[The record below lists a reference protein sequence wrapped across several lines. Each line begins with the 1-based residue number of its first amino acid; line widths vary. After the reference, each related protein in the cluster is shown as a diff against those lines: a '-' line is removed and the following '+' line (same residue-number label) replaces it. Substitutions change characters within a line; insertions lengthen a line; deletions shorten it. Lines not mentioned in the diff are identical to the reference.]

1 MASEGLIPNNNYWR
15 IHSSKKR
22 EAVWDRTS
30 PVSSVDAGILQQNT
44 AILERVSMRLPQVN
58 ADIATLED
66 DIKTINQSIVS
77 TTDTGEIVT
86 LANQRNSKARLLEAS
101 KTEQSVLKGEERSAM
116 AVVNKNRDEMA
127 EFYRD
132 GPYMTE
138 NRAVG
143 MTVLGWLAI
152 GYGAY
157 YLINTENK
165 AGVKFRSA
173 MRQSPVS
180 AAFRNA

>member
-15 IHSSKKR
+15 IRSSKKR

-30 PVSSVDAGILQQNT
+30 PVSSVDAGILQQNIE
-44 AILERVSMRLPQVN
+44 ILERVAERLPEVN
-58 ADIATLED
+58 ADITTLED
-66 DIKTINQSIVS
+66 QIKAINRGIVS
-77 TTDTGEIVT
+77 TTDTGKIVS
-86 LANQRNSKARLLEAS
+86 LATQRNSKSRLLEAA
-101 KTEQSVLKGEERSAM
+101 KTEQSALKGEERAAM

-138 NRAVG
+138 NKAVFYT
-143 MTVLGWLAI
+143 MIGWGAI
-152 GYGAY
+152 FYGAY

-165 AGVKFRSA
+165 AGVKFRST

>member
-1 MASEGLIPNNNYWR
+1 MASEGFIPNNNYWR

-22 EAVWDRTS
+22 EAIWDRTS
-30 PVSSVDAGILQQNT
+30 PVSSVDADILQQNM
-44 AILERVSMRLPQVN
+44 ARLEEINISLPVVEENIRLYKRSIEAWN
-58 ADIATLED
+58 DIIEA
-66 DIKTINQSIVS
+66 SS
-77 TTDTGEIVT
+77 DTSEIVDVAQQKNAT
-86 LANQRNSKARLLEAS
+86 TRNLEAAE
-101 KTEQSVLKGEERSAM
+101 TERDLLKAEERTAL
-116 AVVNKNRDEMA
+116 AVVHKNRDEVA

-138 NRAVG
+138 NKAVFW
-143 MTVLGWLAI
+143 TSVGWLAI

-157 YLINTENK
+157 YLINAENK
-165 AGVKFRSA
+165 AGVKFRST

>member
-1 MASEGLIPNNNYWR
+1 MASEGRIPNNNYWR
-15 IHSSKKR
+15 IRSSKKK
-22 EAVWDRTS
+22 EAIWDRTS
-30 PVSSVDAGILQQNT
+30 PVSSVDAGILQQNIE
-44 AILERVSMRLPQVN
+44 ILERVAEELPQVN
-58 ADIATLED
+58 ANIATLED
-66 DIKTINQSIVS
+66 LIKENNRGIVS
-77 TTDTGEIVT
+77 TTDTGEIVS
-86 LANQRNSKARLLEAS
+86 LANQRNSNSRLLEAA
-101 KTEQSVLKGEERSAM
+101 KTEQSVLKGEERAAM

-138 NRAVG
+138 NKAVFW
-143 MTVLGWLAI
+143 TSIGWLAI

-165 AGVKFRSA
+165 AGVKFRST

>member
-15 IHSSKKR
+15 IRSSKKR
-22 EAVWDRTS
+22 EAVWDRAS
-30 PVSSVDAGILQQNT
+30 PVSSVDAGILQQNIE
-44 AILERVSMRLPQVN
+44 ILERVAEQLPQVN

-66 DIKTINQSIVS
+66 QIKANNRGIVS
-77 TTDTGEIVT
+77 TTDTGEIVS
-86 LANQRNSKARLLEAS
+86 LANQRNSNSRLLEAA
-101 KTEQSVLKGEERSAM
+101 KTEQSVLKGEERAAM

-165 AGVKFRSA
+165 AGVKFRST

>member
-138 NRAVG
+138 NKAVFYT
-143 MTVLGWLAI
+143 MIGWIAI
-152 GYGAY
+152 GAGAV
-157 YLINTENK
+157 YLINAESK
-165 AGVKFRSA
+165 VGVKFRST
-173 MRQSPVS
+173 MRYSPVS

>member
-138 NRAVG
+138 NKAVVYT
-143 MTVLGWLAI
+143 MIGWLAI

>member
-15 IHSSKKR
+15 IRSSKKR
-22 EAVWDRTS
+22 EAIWDRTS
-30 PVSSVDAGILQQNT
+30 PVSSVEAGILQQNI
-44 AILERVSMRLPQVN
+44 AILERVAERLPQVN
-58 ADIATLED
+58 ADIATLDNE
-66 DIKTINQSIVS
+66 IEEINQKIVS
-77 TTDTGEIVT
+77 SNDTGEIVT

-138 NRAVG
+138 NKAVVYT
-143 MTVLGWLAI
+143 MIGWLAI

-165 AGVKFRSA
+165 AGVKFRST

>member
-1 MASEGLIPNNNYWR
+1 MADNYWR
-15 IHSSKKR
+15 LHTSKEN

-30 PVSSVDAGILQQNT
+30 PVNSVDARILQQNIE
-44 AILERVSMRLPQVN
+44 ILERVAMRLPQVN
-58 ADIATLED
+58 AAKASLQVE
-66 DIKTINQSIVS
+66 IKAINRAIVS
-77 TTDTGEIVT
+77 TSDTSEIVA
-86 LANQRNSKARLLEAS
+86 LAEQRNSKSRLLEAAM
-101 KTEQSVLKGEERSAM
+101 TEQSVLKGEEKAAM
-116 AVVNKNRDEMA
+116 KVVNKNRDSMA
-127 EFYRD
+127 KFYKD

-165 AGVKFRSA
+165 AGVKFRST